1 MSDDLTDRVANVV
14 IEAITRIDTA
24 NQLRMR
30 RLRRRMSYLWAALVV
45 LLFTSVASC
54 VACAYILLY
63 LPHAVTPVRYVQ
75 PGATYTGEEALRAQA
90 ASVERATR
98 AMESVVQNLAAQIA
112 AQRTEQARI
121 IQAEVARQIKEAGA
135 DREVFVITAP
145 EGARVHV
152 RNK

>member
-1 MSDDLTDRVANVV
+1 MSDDLTERVANVV
-14 IEAITRIDTA
+14 IDALTRIDTA

-30 RLRRRMSYLWAALVV
+30 RLRRRMSYLWAAIVV

-63 LPHAVTPVRYVQ
+63 LPYSLTPARHVQ
-75 PGATYTGEEALRAQA
+75 TSATYTGEEAIRAQA

-112 AQRTEQARI
+112 AQRTEQTRI
-121 IQAEVARQIKEAGA
+121 IQAEVARQIKEGGA

-145 EGARVHV
+145 EGARVNV
-152 RNK
+152 RK